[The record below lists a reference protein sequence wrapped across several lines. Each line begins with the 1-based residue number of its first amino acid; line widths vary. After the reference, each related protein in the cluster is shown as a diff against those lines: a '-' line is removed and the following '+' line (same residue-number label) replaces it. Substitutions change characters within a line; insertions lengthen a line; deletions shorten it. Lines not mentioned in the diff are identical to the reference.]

1 MSTSATPNIK
11 EPSSATNNITL
22 TSGGDTTISGNATI
36 SGTPTLGGLTYPTAD
51 CTANQVLKTD
61 GSGTLSFANNI
72 THSTVQSTA
81 SGSTGIEFTD
91 VPTGVKK
98 ITVIFDDVGTNLGSS
113 EVRIELSTGGTY
125 LTSGYTSTSIR
136 TQSGATPGN
145 DTLTTGLI
153 VGRLDNAN
161 KALTGAVTIY
171 NVTGNRWLSS
181 GLCVCTGDQNRSWQ
195 SGGFID
201 VGGVID
207 KLRVVGHGSAYTWD
221 SGQINVMY
229 ES

>member
-1 MSTSATPNIK
+1 MSLRLNGTTGYVELEAPTAAGSNTFVLPDGNGTSGEFLQTDGNGVLTWATPVD
-11 EPSSATNNITL
+11 T
-22 TSGGDTTISGNATI
+22 DTTS
-36 SGTPTLGGLTYPTAD
+36 
-51 CTANQVLKTD
+51 
-61 GSGTLSFANNI
+61 NI
-72 THSTVQSTA
+72 IYSTVQSTA

-98 ITVIFDDVGTNLGSS
+98 ITVIFDDVGTNLSS
-113 EVRIELSTGGTY
+113 SVVRIELSTGGTY
-125 LTSGYTSTSIR
+125 LTSGYTSTVIR
-136 TQSGATPGN
+136 SQSGATAGN
-145 DTLTTGLI
+145 DTLPNGLI
-153 VGRLDNAN
+153 VARLDNAN

-181 GLCVCTGDQNRSWQ
+181 GLCVCTDDQNRSWQ

-229 ES
+229 EV